1 MIPEKV
7 LDNPSW
13 LEEKNTLIQVHND
26 QKVKYITEIQTL
38 RKALG
43 PTTEEMYKEL
53 KKSQYINT
61 MLEDEVVHKN
71 MEKDALK
78 VSSCY
83 YYYFLSFCFG
93 YYI

>member
-1 MIPEKV
+1 M

-78 VSSCY
+78 VSPCYYYYYY
-83 YYYFLSFCFG
+83 YYYFLSF
-93 YYI
+93 ILDII